1 MPPCLVACGRY
12 EMIVFVLTYAVLAL
26 LGLSLV
32 GSLGAEIR
40 EASARATQLQS
51 APSASRAV
59 PLSPG
64 GSRRQARE
72 APFTLTFGQVLPD
85 AMTKGEK

>member
-1 MPPCLVACGRY
+1 
-12 EMIVFVLTYAVLAL
+12 MIVFVLTYAVLVL

-32 GSLGAEIR
+32 GSVSPENR
-40 EASARATQLQS
+40 QQNARATQFQS

-59 PLSPG
+59 SQSPG

-72 APFTLTFGQVLPD
+72 APFTLTFGQVLLD